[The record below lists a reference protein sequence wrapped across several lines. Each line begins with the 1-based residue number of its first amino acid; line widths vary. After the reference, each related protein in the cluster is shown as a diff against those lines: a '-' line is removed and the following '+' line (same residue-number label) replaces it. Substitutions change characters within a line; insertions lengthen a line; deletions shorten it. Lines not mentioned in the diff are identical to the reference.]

1 MRKSLKLILLSVLLL
16 AVLFVF
22 TACGDSEKT
31 TSEGENTTTSEASE
45 ENTEETSVDEEDDS
59 SNESSS
65 GNRVDK
71 TDELEET
78 EISRFNEQFEDYL
91 GDSQRQTNVTTLIS
105 TLVSNATTNKN
116 DAEFLPTVEY
126 GDTVISG
133 GEEAVE
139 DIETYTGDLTSL
151 RRKLSAAK
159 TYSVEADYAEND
171 LIEKIIIT
179 EN

>member
-22 TACGDSEKT
+22 TACGDSEK
-31 TSEGENTTTSEASE
+31 TTSEASE

-116 DAEFLPTVEY
+116 DAEFKVC
-126 GDTVISG
+126 VIYNR
-133 GEEAVE
+133 E
-139 DIETYTGDLTSL
+139 D
-151 RRKLSAAK
+151 
-159 TYSVEADYAEND
+159 
-171 LIEKIIIT
+171 
-179 EN
+179 

>member
-31 TSEGENTTTSEASE
+31 TSEGENATTSEAS
-45 ENTEETSVDEEDDS
+45 EETSVDEEDDS

>member
-31 TSEGENTTTSEASE
+31 TSEGENTTTSEAS
-45 ENTEETSVDEEDDS
+45 EETSVDEEDDS